1 MLLTLTLTPAG
12 LTPTPTPTPTGP
24 TLTLTPV
31 GLTPTPT
38 PTPTPTLTLTL
49 VELTP
54 PPPLPPPLPLLPWD
68 SPPPPPPPPPPPLPL
83 LWWNSPP
90 PPPPPHPYPYS
101 LELTPTPTPTPTLTL
116 TPVGLTPTLT
126 ITPTPTPVFTL
137 AAKENAARSLDS
149 VEDLRRDIKVSVDN
163 LRWHVTVPVEGV
175 RRDVKVPVD
184 DLRPRDKDVQITL
197 DAVDDIRLCEKLF
210 DKWMTELDKVP
221 NDSKKKDKREKLL
234 RFYLE
239 RLKKQA
245 TLCSN
250 ETDKIL
256 EYHVKFASLMAQRID
271 DASKSQCNVNPG
283 PEAMKLT
290 EGINDASSS
299 LSTNVAQM
307 TYDLDSFVSALENAQ
322 VTVAERI
329 LRWLKSL
336 FKAIAAIFTTLT
348 LSGSSTVHHPDP
360 KVRGR
365 ASAETALGQ
374 ATSDLC
380 RAESEPK
387 EGKEFESLGSVILLL
402 KEIVPNEARNAQQKL
417 KIQILPSKP
426 WNT

>member
-1 MLLTLTLTPAG
+1 M
-12 LTPTPTPTPTGP
+12 
-24 TLTLTPV
+24 
-31 GLTPTPT
+31 
-38 PTPTPTLTLTL
+38 
-49 VELTP
+49 
-54 PPPLPPPLPLLPWD
+54 
-68 SPPPPPPPPPPPLPL
+68 
-83 LWWNSPP
+83 
-90 PPPPPHPYPYS
+90 
-101 LELTPTPTPTPTLTL
+101 
-116 TPVGLTPTLT
+116 
-126 ITPTPTPVFTL
+126 
-137 AAKENAARSLDS
+137 
-149 VEDLRRDIKVSVDN
+149 
-163 LRWHVTVPVEGV
+163 
-175 RRDVKVPVD
+175 
-184 DLRPRDKDVQITL
+184 
-197 DAVDDIRLCEKLF
+197 
-210 DKWMTELDKVP
+210 
-221 NDSKKKDKREKLL
+221 
-234 RFYLE
+234 
-239 RLKKQA
+239 
-245 TLCSN
+245 CSE

-283 PEAMKLT
+283 PEATKLT

-307 TYDLDSFVSALENAQ
+307 TYDLDSFVSALEKAQ

-348 LSGSSTVHHPDP
+348 PSGSSTVHHPDP

-380 RAESEPK
+380 RAESGALLEHIILPCMDRSDRLFDAEPK

-417 KIQILPSKP
+417 KDSDITLKTMEHMKAGQEGSLRGLDAVAVAKG
-426 WNT
+426 WRDVAKKYKLALEQKK